1 LYKEQV
7 KSAEEVSPP
16 ISTFFHSLV
25 TSIKS
30 IYLTLNHKLVSTMAI
45 QSLLLGVV
53 ALAGSAIAAPAA
65 AIKTATPTPT
75 LTNAQ
80 VHAPAITADVAAG
93 VVDKRAAACTFS
105 GSNGYASASKSQ
117 AACATIVLK
126 NVAVPSGTTLD
137 LSKLKKNTHVIFEG
151 TTTWGYKEWAGPRK

>member
-1 LYKEQV
+1 
-7 KSAEEVSPP
+7 
-16 ISTFFHSLV
+16 
-25 TSIKS
+25 
-30 IYLTLNHKLVSTMAI
+30 MAI

-105 GSNGYASASKSQ
+105 GSKSPCRDQAVEFINHLVYCPLYYRFCLLHIVPKSMPLAS
-117 AACATIVLK
+117 L
-126 NVAVPSGTTLD
+126 
-137 LSKLKKNTHVIFEG
+137 
-151 TTTWGYKEWAGPRK
+151 